1 NQFLCIPRNLGR
13 LICLAFIPSPPSTAA
28 PGAKKYA
35 LVLVQKGLTRA
46 LFHAL
51 YSESTEA
58 TPSEE
63 FMIHIHQLLCRI
75 GHLDKRFGV
84 RARISQC
91 LQITLGLLRAQIAL
105 LGTYAPTPAL
115 TASMPTNA
123 APANGQSHNTSNSVN
138 LFTAYSG
145 HTGLGFC
152 PQFIGTGYSAGMT
165 NNSVGTAS
173 NPYAGAVIAIPNSL
187 NRSLK
192 TVLRTLR
199 LYVVCGAGR
208 MNASILGRSGAIAL
222 LIRLLTIVAGLP
234 APKPYPGHL
243 SPTVSPKSS
252 NTVTNAATSSASTIG
267 PVNQNTLGAQT
278 AGQFASMVNSGT
290 NNCHGSSIGVV
301 LTSASS
307 PMPGLTRTGA
317 ENGLIIGSPIVTAV
331 TATASAA
338 AALHRHRLQNAT
350 RRSAKTSSVNFLAT
364 SAASLLSAPPS
375 LLAIG
380 VRYHSKLIRLVL
392 NTLHCLIKWKNNS
405 TRAVDAGGV
414 AILLDLF
421 LDVHRCDLHGRRI
434 PLQRSSLACLKS
446 LTVSQNNSTRAV
458 DAGGVAILLDLFL
471 DVHRCDLHGRRIPLQ
486 RSSLACLKSLTVS
499 RAGRKLFINSGG
511 LHTLFAVCAGY
522 VGPDPFCRIGL
533 GITFSNSKSVSD
545 SGSLLGSRPGK
556 PVGFRRARRAAAS
569 HSLLRSSDTS
579 TASATGG
586 SGCSSPQSQKGKVVN
601 CDAPRLPSSTAVSC
615 APQAIA
621 SESLTNLSSS
631 AAGDNGAGVPCRFPS
646 SLNKSEGLV
655 AILSDAC
662 LLLRRC
668 CPRSRLPVTGA
679 EGILRCPLPR
689 ESSVR
694 TNVDAHSKR
703 DPASSQDA
711 DRTVPSDSKCLKDR
725 SFATDCSVLSNVSS
739 AKRDDKRSG
748 RLSPRIK
755 DSVAT
760 DKVTRLSSAYCA
772 DDNQSDTGVRSES
785 TELITSDLPSP
796 TRRTDTSEVQVSIRE
811 PVKRRSVQRK
821 RTLNASRD
829 PALKK
834 PVAKLSPA
842 RRPCTRKCKGNK
854 HVPSKLQ
861 LPLGSAI
868 SSSSGS
874 LPKNCSN
881 GPFNSSRSRSR
892 RLRSRNYKSTQR
904 TARGSDTGVRSESTE
919 LITSDLPSPTRRTDT
934 SEVQVSIREP
944 VKRRS
949 VQRKRT
955 LNASRD
961 PALRKPVAKLS
972 PARRPCTRKCKGN
985 KHVPSKLQL
994 PLGSA
999 ISSSSG
1005 SLPKNCSNGPF
1016 NSSRSRSRRLRSRNY
1031 KSTQRTAR
1039 GVDDRAKKTS
1049 SNTSQCAALLIPDS
1063 VELQHPP
1070 TIHSHQLDFP
1080 PCGSPAHSHR
1090 SPSPVSAATE
1100 STPKRRS
1107 SEGGESCCYDSPS
1120 TYPPPT
1126 VSPQRRS
1133 PSPVVVLDTVDD
1145 EEDDPDDDDDDDGE
1159 DDLDEDERNQ
1169 AVNLSEAQPTDP
1181 RSIVADLIKTHGLF
1195 FPEWIDI
1202 PQEAPEYL
1210 AKEQLI
1216 PNIEPHVA
1224 AWPFINATSPSA
1236 AIRDQAASP
1245 KDGVKFELKDTSS
1258 ETETITP
1265 FANTY
1270 LNHARYTQTLVPLQT
1285 IAYPDLLGASYA
1297 PYVEPFYN
1305 RISDVLSGADSLIS
1319 SGIGAAEENGLS
1331 CQDASESTQS
1341 HLGTDSSLED
1351 PPSSV
1356 HLQIPSVDTGRK
1368 GLSKSL
1374 LDHRPNSMKI
1384 SGGRRSST
1392 GTTSVSQSPR
1402 SSASRR
1408 ISKSTGNLQKLS
1420 LVERPPPRL
1429 PYSLTGLPHVEILDD
1444 VRRLIDPDDLLNRTV
1459 FDLDDLILT
1468 AMRESTNPQQPQPP
1482 QYVEFQPRSNSPRAH
1497 QLFPHQPVVK
1507 THGSESDVATVAGTS
1522 PSLLANAQS
1531 SSSVCASSDPSVY
1544 RSPLA
1549 ASNILSPTPVRC
1561 STSNSQ
1567 HYSSVCVYGP
1577 ELELS
1582 GSHVD
1587 CAMTNEDETQLS
1599 VSNVR
1604 SGLMSRLSSLISAT
1618 FLLLSSSRINH
1629 FDMEKGHL
1637 EFESRFESG
1646 NLRKAIQVRQYE
1658 YDLILSP
1665 DVNTISNLQ
1674 WFYFRV
1680 SNVEADVDYR
1690 FNIINCEKPSSQFT
1704 SGMQPLLFSVRE
1716 ALDGR
1721 CYWRRAGKFINYYRN
1736 HFVRTTH
1743 GKRVADGNTYHTT
1756 TFTIQFPHT
1765 GDVCYLA
1772 YHYPYTYTRL
1782 LADISRW
1789 QEQSSSGDR
1798 KLYFRVQQLTRTIL
1812 ENPVPVITITEL
1824 PDNQSGENDSLDQQ
1838 KRELKS
1844 SESPSVQDNAIISDQ
1859 KPYIFLTARVHSG
1872 ESNSSWVMQGL
1883 IDRLVSSEEKM
1894 VQLRRTFIFKIVPML
1909 NPDGVI
1915 CGKRAKPVV
1924 GCRRSFSN
1932 LMSGALRIYMYR
1944 DISNIVATETWGGL
1958 VQHIQ
1963 LPGNITNER
1972 FSSVPGFFHL
1982 CVLLGHIRI
1991 MLSIREVHSFQ
2002 ISIIL
2007 IVVCLSHPFSSSH
2020 RCSMAGKDLNRR
2032 WINPSVDI
2040 HPTIYHTKKLLHLL
2054 HACERQPYI
2063 YIDFHGHSRM
2073 KNIFIY
2079 GCSPLES
2086 WKSPD
2091 LHNPTYRSY
2100 GRGVEDRSYRHLA
2113 EVLDTVAPAFAKRS
2127 CLYSVNRAKETA
2139 ARIAVWRE
2147 FSVVRSFTIEASYCG
2162 VTRNIDAPQL
2172 DTPVN
2177 SDPLASGHQIN
2188 PGHLGNFGA
2197 QLLDAFLLLPTYDLE
2212 HPAPPTSPPPA
2223 SVDSSISYFPEYPAL
2238 ADSEKAPDVTDEDAV
2253 TVERDKQAALDL
2265 LSPQSDSSGDSDST
2279 YRPDHRTTAT
2289 TLLTVSRSHLPPR
2302 PTFFAQN
2309 TDSAE
2314 DLLSDIDMVEKPS
2327 ESVPVPT
2334 LPVSLC
2340 AWRILLIGAVFLY
2353 SSFTIFVHLC
2363 EVDGRLPFLSASVIF
2378 LVELLKLLLSLVMF
2392 GIHHGSFTFT
2402 STSGTHTSFIDAIR
2416 LELRHNLMSSSDASR
2431 PPPSPRPPPL
2441 TYPQLFRIILPFMI
2455 PAVLYAVNNNLGI
2468 FIQLEMDPATYQVL
2482 GNFKI
2487 LSTAILFRLIIRRPI
2502 SPIQWFALFLLLS
2515 AGFTHSVYLN
2525 YPILPFLSSPLP
2537 LTTSYGSLLAKS
2549 ASPPPGSAV
2558 PPASA
2563 SHRLHIT
2570 VLGIFLIA
2578 LYCTIS
2584 GLSGV
2589 TTEYLMK
2596 QRAQMNIHLQN
2607 ALLYT
2612 FGIILNGLMFV
2623 VEVHRS
2629 GDPAYWNPFKGYTL
2643 WTWLLILTQS
2653 FSGIFMGFVM
2663 KYSNN
2668 ITRLFLISSAMLVTT
2683 FTAMLVFGL
2692 HLNFLFIASF
2702 LLVCISLFLYH
2713 R

>member
-1 NQFLCIPRNLGR
+1 MDKKLEATMDVLKTYCTDSRAVKCREEEFVTIRSSIQKVTAIVNNSDQRDSFFANESYSQTIVYALQVLPDR
-13 LICLAFIPSPPSTAA
+13 LTRVFIIKLLFRLLRKA
-28 PGAKKYA
+28 GAKKYA

-46 LFHAL
+46 LFQAL

-105 LGTYAPTPAL
+105 LGTYAPTSAL
-115 TASMPTNA
+115 TFATVSTPTNA

-138 LFTAYSG
+138 LYTAYSG
-145 HTGLGFC
+145 YTGSGFC
-152 PQFIGTGYSAGMT
+152 SQFIGTGHSPGT
-165 NNSVGTAS
+165 NNSVGTVS

-208 MNASILGRSGAIAL
+208 MNASILGRSGVIAL

-234 APKPYPGHL
+234 APKPCPGHL
-243 SPTVSPKSS
+243 SPTISPKSS
-252 NTVTNAATSSASTIG
+252 NTVTNAAISNSSTIG

-278 AGQFASMVNSGT
+278 GGQSASTGNSGT
-290 NNCHGSSIGVV
+290 NNAHGSSIGVV
-301 LTSASS
+301 LTNAN
-307 PMPGLTRTGA
+307 PPVPGLTRTGT

-338 AALHRHRLQNAT
+338 AALHRHRLQNST
-350 RRSAKTSSVNFLAT
+350 RRPAKNE
-364 SAASLLSAPPS
+364 
-375 LLAIG
+375 
-380 VRYHSKLIRLVL
+380 
-392 NTLHCLIKWKNNS
+392 NNY
-405 TRAVDAGGV
+405 
-414 AILLDLF
+414 
-421 LDVHRCDLHGRRI
+421 
-434 PLQRSSLACLKS
+434 
-446 LTVSQNNSTRAV
+446 TRAV

-522 VGPDPFCRIGL
+522 VGPDPFGRIGL
-533 GITFSNSKSVSD
+533 AINFSNSKSGLD

-556 PVGFRRARRAAAS
+556 PVGFRRPGRAAAS
-569 HSLLRSSDTS
+569 QGLLRSSDTS
-579 TASATGG
+579 TASATGV
-586 SGCSSPQSQKGKVVN
+586 SGCSSPQSQKGKLVN
-601 CDAPRLPSSTAVSC
+601 CNAPCVPSSAPLSC
-615 APQAIA
+615 APQATA
-621 SESLTNLSSS
+621 AESLTTLSSS

-646 SLNKSEGLV
+646 SLNKSEGLIS
-655 AILSDAC
+655 ILSEAC

-694 TNVDAHSKR
+694 TNADAHSKR
-703 DPASSQDA
+703 DPTISQDA
-711 DRTVPSDSKCLKDR
+711 DRTVQSESKGLKDR
-725 SFATDCSVLSNVSS
+725 SFATDCSMLSNVSS
-739 AKRDDKRSG
+739 TKRDEKRSG
-748 RLSPRIK
+748 RHSPRIK

-760 DKVTRLSSAYCA
+760 DKTTRLSSTYYT
-772 DDNQSDTGVRSES
+772 DDNQSDTGVPSEI
-785 TELITSDLPSP
+785 TELSTSNVPSP
-796 TRRTDTSEVQVSIRE
+796 TRRTDTSEPLVPVRE
-811 PVKRRSVQRK
+811 PVKRRSGQRK
-821 RTLNASRD
+821 RTLDASRD
-829 PALKK
+829 LALKK

-842 RRPCTRKCKGNK
+842 RRSRTRKSKGNQ

-861 LPLGSAI
+861 LPLGSAV

-881 GPFNSSRSRSR
+881 APFSSSRSRSR
-892 RLRSRNYKSTQR
+892 RLRSHNKSTLK
-904 TARGSDTGVRSESTE
+904 TV
-919 LITSDLPSPTRRTDT
+919 
-934 SEVQVSIREP
+934 
-944 VKRRS
+944 
-949 VQRKRT
+949 
-955 LNASRD
+955 
-961 PALRKPVAKLS
+961 
-972 PARRPCTRKCKGN
+972 
-985 KHVPSKLQL
+985 
-994 PLGSA
+994 
-999 ISSSSG
+999 
-1005 SLPKNCSNGPF
+1005 
-1016 NSSRSRSRRLRSRNY
+1016 
-1031 KSTQRTAR
+1031 R

-1049 SNTSQCAALLIPDS
+1049 NSTSQFTPILISNS
-1063 VELQHPP
+1063 VKLQHSP
-1070 TIHSHQLDFP
+1070 TIKSHHLHFS
-1080 PCGSPAHSHR
+1080 PCESPVQSNR

-1100 STPKRRS
+1100 STPKRHS
-1107 SEGGESCCYDSPS
+1107 SEGEESCCCDSPP
-1120 TYPPPT
+1120 TYPPPP
-1126 VSPQRRS
+1126 VSPERRS

-1145 EEDDPDDDDDDDGE
+1145 DEDDPDDDDDDDGE

-1210 AKEQLI
+1210 TKEQLI

-1224 AWPFINATSPSA
+1224 AWPFINTTASSSA
-1236 AIRDQAASP
+1236 SHDQTVSA
-1245 KDGVKFELKDTSS
+1245 KDGVKFDLNDTSS
-1258 ETETITP
+1258 ETDTITS

-1270 LNHARYTQTLVPLQT
+1270 LNHVRYTQTLFPLQT
-1285 IAYPDLLGASYA
+1285 VAYPDLLGASYA

-1305 RISDVLSGADSLIS
+1305 RISDILSGADSLIS
-1319 SGIGAAEENGLS
+1319 SGIGGPEGNGLG
-1331 CQDASESTQS
+1331 CQDASESIPS
-1341 HLGTDSSLED
+1341 HLGTDSILED

-1356 HLQIPSVDTGRK
+1356 HVQIPRIDTGRK

-1374 LDHRPNSMKI
+1374 LDHRSNSTKI

-1468 AMRESTNPQQPQPP
+1468 AMRESANHQQPQPP

-1497 QLFPHQPVVK
+1497 NLFPHQPVVK
-1507 THGSESDVATVAGTS
+1507 THGSESDVATVARTS

-1531 SSSVCASSDPSVY
+1531 SSSVCVSSDPSVH
-1544 RSPLA
+1544 RAPLA
-1549 ASNILSPTPVRC
+1549 GSNILSPTPVRS
-1561 STSNSQ
+1561 STSSSQ

-1577 ELELS
+1577 ELEFS
-1582 GSHVD
+1582 GPHVD
-1587 CAMTNEDETQLS
+1587 CAMTNEDETQ
-1599 VSNVR
+1599 
-1604 SGLMSRLSSLISAT
+1604 
-1618 FLLLSSSRINH
+1618 INH

-1658 YDLILSP
+1658 YDLILNP

-1721 CYWRRAGKFINYYRN
+1721 CYWRRAGKCINYYRN

-1789 QEQSSSGDR
+1789 HEQSSSGDR

-1812 ENPVPVITITEL
+1812 ENPVPVITITEF
-1824 PDNQSGENDSLDQQ
+1824 PDYKSEQSASLEQQ
-1838 KRELKS
+1838 NRELKS
-1844 SESPSVQDNAIISDQ
+1844 LESSSVQDNAIISDQ

-1915 CGKRAKPVV
+1915 CG
-1924 GCRRSFSN
+1924 N
-1932 LMSGALRIYMYR
+1932 
-1944 DISNIVATETWGGL
+1944 
-1958 VQHIQ
+1958 
-1963 LPGNITNER
+1963 
-1972 FSSVPGFFHL
+1972 
-1982 CVLLGHIRI
+1982 
-1991 MLSIREVHSFQ
+1991 
-2002 ISIIL
+2002 
-2007 IVVCLSHPFSSSH
+2007 H

-2040 HPTIYHTKKLLHLL
+2040 HPTIYHTRKLLQLL

-2113 EVLDTVAPAFAKRS
+2113 ELLDNLAPAFANRS
-2127 CLYSVNRAKETA
+2127 CLYSVNRAKENA

-2147 FSVVRSFTIEASYCG
+2147 FSVVRSYTIEASYCG
-2162 VTRNIDAPQL
+2162 VTRNLDAPQV
-2172 DTPVN
+2172 DAPVN
-2177 SDPLASGHQIN
+2177 SDPLARGHQIN

-2197 QLLDAFLLLPTYDLE
+2197 QLLDAFLLLPAYDLE
-2212 HPAPPTSPPPA
+2212 HPAPPTSPPPVL
-2223 SVDSSISYFPEYPAL
+2223 VDSSISSFPEYPAL
-2238 ADSEKAPDVTDEDAV
+2238 AYSEKTPDVMDEDAV
-2253 TVERDKQAALDL
+2253 AVERDKQAVQDL
-2265 LSPQSDSSGDSDST
+2265 LSPQSDSSGDSDSS
-2279 YRPDHRTTAT
+2279 
-2289 TLLTVSRSHLPPR
+2289 LSSVSVS
-2302 PTFFAQN
+2302 
-2309 TDSAE
+2309 SAF
-2314 DLLSDIDMVEKPS
+2314 
-2327 ESVPVPT
+2327 
-2334 LPVSLC
+2334 SL
-2340 AWRILLIGAVFLY
+2340 
-2353 SSFTIFVHLC
+2353 
-2363 EVDGRLPFLSASVIF
+2363 
-2378 LVELLKLLLSLVMF
+2378 
-2392 GIHHGSFTFT
+2392 
-2402 STSGTHTSFIDAIR
+2402 
-2416 LELRHNLMSSSDASR
+2416 SSSSSSNSDN
-2431 PPPSPRPPPL
+2431 PPD
-2441 TYPQLFRIILPFMI
+2441 
-2455 PAVLYAVNNNLGI
+2455 G
-2468 FIQLEMDPATYQVL
+2468 
-2482 GNFKI
+2482 
-2487 LSTAILFRLIIRRPI
+2487 
-2502 SPIQWFALFLLLS
+2502 
-2515 AGFTHSVYLN
+2515 
-2525 YPILPFLSSPLP
+2525 
-2537 LTTSYGSLLAKS
+2537 
-2549 ASPPPGSAV
+2549 
-2558 PPASA
+2558 
-2563 SHRLHIT
+2563 
-2570 VLGIFLIA
+2570 
-2578 LYCTIS
+2578 
-2584 GLSGV
+2584 
-2589 TTEYLMK
+2589 
-2596 QRAQMNIHLQN
+2596 
-2607 ALLYT
+2607 
-2612 FGIILNGLMFV
+2612 
-2623 VEVHRS
+2623 
-2629 GDPAYWNPFKGYTL
+2629 
-2643 WTWLLILTQS
+2643 
-2653 FSGIFMGFVM
+2653 
-2663 KYSNN
+2663 
-2668 ITRLFLISSAMLVTT
+2668 
-2683 FTAMLVFGL
+2683 
-2692 HLNFLFIASF
+2692 
-2702 LLVCISLFLYH
+2702 
-2713 R
+2713 